1 MVLWCSGILYMK
13 KLWEISSALLRRHR
27 DWCIFGITLIGL
39 TCWGIWYLSPQVDEP
54 RFRFEWSYN
63 QPAQHV
69 TLSELRDYIS
79 KASQRCEALKR
90 EVKALRAISTA
101 SPEEKQLEDILS
113 AATWSAN
120 TESHIQYTYNLLP
133 ESFDHE
139 PRIFRPFT
147 ERQQR
152 IIRFGEVIDAAL
164 SLRSKEGILTALV
177 AENAQP
183 TKIEGFYTNYREME
197 LVVGRTAEGY
207 QVRLGGSY
215 GNSHRAYGYEFMA
228 RREGD
233 TLIGKAGILQGGEE
247 PAEQVTLVIVF
258 NRGIA
263 HVKGGDPLGQGTLVK
278 LADLRATGK
287 PIDTDF
293 TLGAG
298 ACSRDSWDGRLNFL
312 RSEVTWVSE
321 ARPGLYWDAHFIYST
336 GDEVLGGSRAN
347 R

>member
-1 MVLWCSGILYMK
+1 MK
-13 KLWEISSALLRRHR
+13 KLWEISGAFLRRHR
-27 DWCIFGITLIGL
+27 DWCAFGITFVGMI
-39 TCWGIWYLSPQVDEP
+39 CWGAWYLSLETDDPS
-54 RFRFEWSYN
+54 FRFEWSYD

-69 TLSELRDYIS
+69 TLSELHDYIS
-79 KASQRCEALKR
+79 KTSRRCEALKR
-90 EVKALRAISTA
+90 EAKALRGISPA

-113 AATWSAN
+113 TATWSAN

-152 IIRFGEVIDAAL
+152 IIQFGEVIDAAL
-164 SLRSKEGILTALV
+164 SYRSNEGILTALV
-177 AENAQP
+177 AESAHP

-215 GNSHRAYGYEFMA
+215 GNSHRAYGYEFVA

-247 PAEQVTLVIVF
+247 PAEQVTLVIEF
-258 NRGIA
+258 KRGIA
-263 HVKGGDPLGQGTLVK
+263 EVKGGEPLGQGTLVK

-287 PIDTDF
+287 PIDTNF
-293 TLGAG
+293 NLGAG
-298 ACSRDSWDGRLNFL
+298 ACSLDEWEARKSFL
-312 RSEVTWVSE
+312 RSEVTWISE
-321 ARPGLYWDAHFIYST
+321 ARPALYWDAHFIYSI
-336 GDEVLGGSRAN
+336 GEEALGGPRAG